1 MQWRHRKVHCVWPF
15 WITYIYS
22 FLVWQILVEEKLSAR
37 ILTLN
42 RPKQLN
48 ALLFQMISHLTY
60 WILLMCFEFL
70 HSLLYYT
77 TTLWYQMPQ
86 LSYVFK
92 YIYIYIN
99 EMWWQGAKLC
109 LLYVMLFPCFKMDGL
124 NNLLSIISEI
134 WMISYFCFFVSFKYT
149 CPFVTFFNINHD
161 FTWGGF
167 CHMQILLCCFLHF
180 I

>member
-15 WITYIYS
+15 SITYIYS
-22 FLVWQILVEEKLSAR
+22 FLVWQILVEEKLSAS

-48 ALLFQMISHLTY
+48 ALLFQMVSHLTY
-60 WILLMCFEFL
+60 WILLMCFECL

-86 LSYVFK
+86 LSYVLKKKK

-99 EMWWQGAKLC
+99 EMKWN
-109 LLYVMLFPCFKMDGL
+109 VMARCKAMSAICDVVSLFQNG
-124 NNLLSIISEI
+124 
-134 WMISYFCFFVSFKYT
+134 WT
-149 CPFVTFFNINHD
+149 
-161 FTWGGF
+161 
-167 CHMQILLCCFLHF
+167 Q
-180 I
+180 

>member
-15 WITYIYS
+15 SITYIYS

-48 ALLFQMISHLTY
+48 ALLFQMVSHLTY
-60 WILLMCFEFL
+60 WILLMCIEFL

-92 YIYIYIN
+92 NIYIYIYIN
-99 EMWWQGAKLC
+99 EMNWNLMARCKAMSAIC
-109 LLYVMLFPCFKMDGL
+109 DVVSLFQNG
-124 NNLLSIISEI
+124 
-134 WMISYFCFFVSFKYT
+134 WT
-149 CPFVTFFNINHD
+149 
-161 FTWGGF
+161 
-167 CHMQILLCCFLHF
+167 Q
-180 I
+180 

>member
-15 WITYIYS
+15 SITYIYS

-48 ALLFQMISHLTY
+48 ALLFQMVSHLTY
-60 WILLMCFEFL
+60 WILLMCFECL

-92 YIYIYIN
+92 KKKIYIYIYIN
-99 EMWWQGAKLC
+99 EMKWN
-109 LLYVMLFPCFKMDGL
+109 VMARCKAMSAICDVVSLFQNG
-124 NNLLSIISEI
+124 
-134 WMISYFCFFVSFKYT
+134 WT
-149 CPFVTFFNINHD
+149 
-161 FTWGGF
+161 
-167 CHMQILLCCFLHF
+167 Q
-180 I
+180 

>member
-15 WITYIYS
+15 SITYIYS

-48 ALLFQMISHLTY
+48 ALLFQMVSHLTY
-60 WILLMCFEFL
+60 WILLMCFECL

-92 YIYIYIN
+92 KKKIYIYIYIYIN
-99 EMWWQGAKLC
+99 EMKWN
-109 LLYVMLFPCFKMDGL
+109 VMARCKAMSAICDVVSLFQNG
-124 NNLLSIISEI
+124 
-134 WMISYFCFFVSFKYT
+134 WT
-149 CPFVTFFNINHD
+149 
-161 FTWGGF
+161 
-167 CHMQILLCCFLHF
+167 Q
-180 I
+180 

>member
-1 MQWRHRKVHCVWPF
+1 MQWRHRKVQCVWPF
-15 WITYIYS
+15 SITYIYS

-48 ALLFQMISHLTY
+48 ALLFQMVSHLIY

-86 LSYVFK
+86 LSYVFI
-92 YIYIYIN
+92 YIYIYIYIYKWN
-99 EMWWQGAKLC
+99 KMKCDGKVQSYVCYMW
-109 LLYVMLFPCFKMDGL
+109 
-124 NNLLSIISEI
+124 
-134 WMISYFCFFVSFKYT
+134 
-149 CPFVTFFNINHD
+149 
-161 FTWGGF
+161 
-167 CHMQILLCCFLHF
+167 CCFLVSKWMDS
-180 I
+180 IIYWV

>member
-15 WITYIYS
+15 SITYIYS

-48 ALLFQMISHLTY
+48 ALLFQMVSHLTY

-92 YIYIYIN
+92 YIYIYIYIYIN
-99 EMWWQGAKLC
+99 EMKWN
-109 LLYVMLFPCFKMDGL
+109 VMARCKAMSAICDVVSLFQNG
-124 NNLLSIISEI
+124 
-134 WMISYFCFFVSFKYT
+134 WT
-149 CPFVTFFNINHD
+149 
-161 FTWGGF
+161 
-167 CHMQILLCCFLHF
+167 Q
-180 I
+180 